1 MKTNKFSFFF
11 TLGLGVL
18 LLACSTKKNSFTSRN
33 SHALSTK
40 YNILYNGGI
49 ALVKGV
55 ADLKT
60 QNQDNYWDILPIER
74 MQIAKEAVLPGETK
88 LNPNFDRAETKAT
101 MAIQKHSMNIGGTE
115 KNFQIDEAYLMLGK
129 ARYYDQRFVPALE
142 AFNYI
147 LYKYPNS
154 DKIYEAKI
162 WREKTNMRMEN
173 DALAV
178 TNLTKLLSEI
188 KFKNQL
194 FADANAS
201 LAQAYLHL
209 AENDSAIAKL
219 KLARDFTK
227 LKEEKARYHFI
238 IGQLFEKMNLQD
250 SAYLAYQSVINMKR
264 KAAREYV
271 IQAHARQA
279 MQFDFEKG
287 DTIAFL
293 KKFNDLLKDRE
304 NRLYRDVINH
314 RMGLFYEKQKKPDQ
328 AIKYYNIS
336 IKKRSSDQ
344 YMVASNYRNIA
355 EIYFYKAKYTLAGK
369 YYDSTMTQ
377 LNNRSR
383 ACNFIKKKR
392 DNLADVIKYEA
403 IANKNDSIISV
414 YNMSDTDRIAY
425 YEKHIEALKKADAA
439 QKVKEAKDAKAAG
452 AQDGTPG
459 EKAGNSGQGKT
470 TMAPPGAMDTASA
483 SSNFYFYN
491 STTVAYGKAEFKK
504 NWGNRAYKT
513 NWRVASMKSVDADG
527 NPADAESDADVT
539 EDSPKKAK
547 EIDARYTTEF
557 YTQLLPKEQTAIDE
571 LIKDRNF
578 AYYQLGLIYKEK
590 FKEYNLASAKLEQL
604 LVNKPEE
611 RFVLPS
617 MYHLYK
623 IYEITDSAKA
633 AAMKDRII
641 SEFPDSRYA
650 KILIAIAN
658 GTVAATESPNA
669 AYDKVYQLYETGDTK
684 ATLVALEETIEQYT
698 GEEIIPKLELLKA
711 HCTGKL
717 MGLDEYKKALNFVA
731 LNYPNAEEGKTAET
745 LLATN
750 LPKLEKL
757 TFYHAKPSSWKI
769 VYVADN
775 LKDKSVI
782 KLQETAAKFIKDRSI
797 DQLSVSLD
805 VYTMT
810 KNFFVIHGLKS
821 EEAAKGIVSIL
832 KEYKDYKLPNTAY
845 IISNDNYKI
854 VQIKKNFEEY
864 LKTPPSEPVADA
876 PETEIPAKQAV
887 VDQKMPDQPKP
898 TGEDT
903 DAENPEKNMMPPSPN
918 DVNMNSDDPSV
929 MKKEK
934 K

>member
-1 MKTNKFSFFF
+1 M
-11 TLGLGVL
+11 
-18 LLACSTKKNSFTSRN
+18 
-33 SHALSTK
+33 
-40 YNILYNGGI
+40 YNGGI
-49 ALVKGV
+49 ALDKGIV
-55 ADLKT
+55 ELKS
-60 QNQDNYWDILPIER
+60 QNQDSYWEVLPVER
-74 MQIAKEAVLPGETK
+74 MQISKEAILPGETK
-88 LNPNFDRAETKAT
+88 INPNFDRAETKAT

-115 KNFQIDEAYLMLGK
+115 KNPQMDEAYLMLGK

-178 TNLTKLLSEI
+178 TNLTKLLAEI
-188 KFKNQL
+188 KFKDQI

-209 AENDSAIAKL
+209 AEKDSAIAKL

-227 LKEEKARYHFI
+227 SKEEKARYRFI
-238 IGQLFEKMNLQD
+238 IGQLFEGMGQQD
-250 SAYLAYQSVINMKR
+250 SAFVAYQSVIDMKR

-279 MQFDFEKG
+279 MQFDFAQG
-287 DTIAFL
+287 DTVAFL
-293 KKFNDLLKDRE
+293 KKFNELKKDRE
-304 NRLYRDVINH
+304 NRPFLDVLNH
-314 RMGLFYEKQKKPDQ
+314 SIALFYYKQKNTKQ
-328 AIKYYNIS
+328 ALHYYNVS
-336 IKKRSSDQ
+336 LKKKTADQ
-344 YMVASNYRNIA
+344 YLVASNYRNMA
-355 EIYFYKAKYTLAGK
+355 EIYFYKAKYTTAGK

-383 ACNFIKKKR
+383 EFKFIKKKR

-414 YNMSDTDRIAY
+414 YNLSDTERVAY
-425 YEKHIEALKKADAA
+425 YEKHIEALKKADAI
-439 QKVKEAKDAKAAG
+439 QKEKDKKAAKEADTAADAAG
-452 AQDGTPG
+452 
-459 EKAGNSGQGKT
+459 EKGGSKGQGKT
-470 TMAPPGAMDTASA
+470 SMAPPSAMDVASTA
-483 SSNFYFYN
+483 SNFYFYN
-491 STTVAYGKAEFKK
+491 SSTVAYGKAEFKK
-504 NWGNRAYKT
+504 NWGNRPYKT
-513 NWRVASMKSVDADG
+513 NWRVASMKSAEANG
-527 NPADAESDADVT
+527 NLAEAESEADSA
-539 EDSPKKAK
+539 EDSPKKEK
-547 EIDARYTTEF
+547 EVDARYTTEF
-557 YTQLLPKEQTAIDE
+557 YTQLLPKEQTVIDD
-571 LIKDRNF
+571 LIKERNF

-611 RFVLPS
+611 RFILPS

-623 IYEITDSAKA
+623 IYEITDAAKA
-633 AAMKDRII
+633 TAMKDRII
-641 SEFPDSRYA
+641 TEFPDSRYA
-650 KILIAIAN
+650 KILIALAN
-658 GTVAATESPNA
+658 GTVAATESPNT
-669 AYDKVYQLYETGDTK
+669 AYDKVYQLYETGDIKT
-684 ATLVALEETIEQYT
+684 TLLALEEAINQYT

-731 LNYPNAEEGKTAET
+731 LNYPNVEEGKTAEK
-745 LLATN
+745 LLASDY
-750 LPKLEKL
+750 PKLEKL
-757 TFYHAKPSSWKI
+757 TFYQAKPSSWKI

-782 KLQETAAKFIKDRSI
+782 KLQETASKFIKDRSI
-797 DQLSVSLD
+797 DQLSTSLD
-805 VYTMT
+805 VYTPT

-832 KEYKDYKLPNTAY
+832 RDFKDYKLPNTAY

-854 VQIKKNFEEY
+854 VQIKKNFEAY
-864 LKTPPSEPVADA
+864 LKTPPSDPL
-876 PETEIPAKQAV
+876 PEVPDTYVPAKPAQTNPA
-887 VDQKMPDQPKP
+887 MPDQTVP
-898 TGEDT
+898 
-903 DAENPEKNMMPPSPN
+903 PN
-918 DVNMNSDDPSV
+918 DVLGGDDTENSMAPPAPTDLNMSPDDPSA